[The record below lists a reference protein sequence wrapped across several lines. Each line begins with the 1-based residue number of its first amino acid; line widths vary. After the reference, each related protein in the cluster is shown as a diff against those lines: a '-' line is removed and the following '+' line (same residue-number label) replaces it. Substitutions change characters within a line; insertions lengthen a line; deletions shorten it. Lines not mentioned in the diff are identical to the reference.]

1 MYYNVAQREAIYY
14 GKLAGKRLQDLAQ
27 EVGCTLGCARKW
39 WRIGRDQGLDGL
51 RRQGRNRQAPG
62 CLSNFD
68 LRVAERTLYWKRL
81 HPKRG
86 ASRIWLDLK
95 RDPHLEGLSLPKPR
109 TLTRFPSR
117 GLPRIT

>member
-1 MYYNVAQREAIYY
+1 MVADR
-14 GKLAGKRLQDLAQ
+14 
-27 EVGCTLGCARKW
+27 ARS
-39 WRIGRDQGLDGL
+39 R

-95 RDPHLEGLSLPKPR
+95 QDPHLEGLELPKPR
-109 TLTRFPSR
+109 TLTRYFREACPE
-117 GLPRIT
+117 LLHPRNPRPPKPPKARHVHQI